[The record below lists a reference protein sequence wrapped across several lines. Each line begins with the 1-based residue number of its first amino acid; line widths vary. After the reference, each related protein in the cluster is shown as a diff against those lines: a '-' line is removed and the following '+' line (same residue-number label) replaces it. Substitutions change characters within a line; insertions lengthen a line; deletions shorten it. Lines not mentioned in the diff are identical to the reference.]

1 MTLDHKGLL
10 PFVVLLG
17 DLGLL
22 DVLLLI
28 VDEVLLEVLLPLL
41 HVLHAVLVVSV
52 LLDLGVLP
60 IMLDVHIGLLL
71 LVLQ

>member
-1 MTLDHKGLL
+1 M
-10 PFVVLLG
+10 VLLG

-41 HVLHAVLVVSV
+41 HVFHAVLVVSV

-60 IMLDVHIGLLL
+60 IMLNVHIGLLL
-71 LVLQ
+71 LVLQQL